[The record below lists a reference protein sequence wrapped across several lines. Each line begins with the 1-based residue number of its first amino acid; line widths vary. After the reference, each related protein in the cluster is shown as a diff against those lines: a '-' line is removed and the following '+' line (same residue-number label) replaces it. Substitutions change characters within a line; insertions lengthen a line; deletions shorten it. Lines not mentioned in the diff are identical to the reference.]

1 MSHRL
6 VDAPGFVLCVIV
18 FALMVLYLCFWFFV
32 PYMCKMKK
40 KEARDRERKALQ
52 KARELAYRWKSEQPD
67 GNIELPKTN
76 FKQKLEFV
84 F

>member
-1 MSHRL
+1 
-6 VDAPGFVLCVIV
+6 
-18 FALMVLYLCFWFFV
+18 
-32 PYMCKMKK
+32 MKK